1 MCGIYL
7 RIGSKRLDPSRWM
20 YDFTSLKHR
29 GPDYSSFEVF
39 NNVIV
44 GFHRLAIVDD
54 SFRSNQPFVYEDDVR
69 TIVFI
74 CNGEIYNYK
83 EIRAKYGL
91 TCKNDCAVIPEVY
104 RQLTAN
110 GGSGDKESGRLHE
123 KYFAD
128 FIRSEVKGEF
138 AFILL
143 EFDTLKNVHKVV
155 VGRDEIGVRPLYY
168 SVDEMLAFASEI
180 KGLTSHNGTI
190 TEFPPGY
197 VYVYHMNGL
206 GYDVDKYNFKTVYDT
221 RFYQDTPYDVLANAR
236 ADVMS
241 SIELPME
248 DELLFGVR
256 NAVIN
261 SVKRRLAADKPFAF
275 LLSGG
280 VDSSLV
286 AALSSKLL
294 GKPIRTFCCG
304 MADGTDLHFARLVA
318 KHIGS
323 DHTEVVFTEQEGLDA
338 IYDVVRTVETWDTTT
353 VRASVGQYLVSK
365 YIGCVTDARVVMVGE
380 GPDEICS
387 SYLYNWFAPNAAE
400 LDAASKES
408 VENIHYYDV
417 KRADRCISRW
427 GLEGRVPLL
436 DPEFIKAYWTI
447 PAAWRVPQY
456 KGIEKW
462 WLRQAF
468 DGLLPSEVLWRK
480 KEAFS
485 DGVSGE
491 RSWFKIIQEWVSD
504 RVTDEEMD
512 KAALRFPYCS
522 PSTKEA
528 YYYRALFCDMFG
540 KERQEIIP
548 GYWQPKWTAN
558 GVTNGYVDPSAR
570 TLALF

>member
-387 SYLYNWFAPNAAE
+387 SYLYNWFAPNAAA
-400 LDAASKES
+400 LDAAAKDS

>member
-1 MCGIYL
+1 
-7 RIGSKRLDPSRWM
+7 M

-387 SYLYNWFAPNAAE
+387 SYLYNWFAPNAAA
-400 LDAASKES
+400 LDAAAKDS